1 MHFRNIG
8 WYPDMTMNTKAT
20 HNYTKSICS
29 ICMTQNAMAY
39 HYICHTGICAYHM
52 LLIRGR
58 EEIAMYYPCAS
69 MPWEESE
76 LLV

>member
-1 MHFRNIG
+1 
-8 WYPDMTMNTKAT
+8 
-20 HNYTKSICS
+20 
-29 ICMTQNAMAY
+29 MAY

-52 LLIRGR
+52 LLVGGR